1 HFGPDGKSPWA
12 WMHEAGY
19 IFDYAGEN
27 LAVNFVDSK
36 DVVAAWMHSSSHR
49 DNVLSREFTEI
60 GIGIAEGVYQGRKTV
75 FVVEMFGRP
84 SFAKASADAEP
95 ARPAGGALADKSA
108 GKPALV
114 TDVFPPVE
122 ARIVPSKSEQ
132 GGGAAAEETASS
144 SEEISPVA
152 SSSFLAF
159 SKAPPR
165 ESGGERAPGFYTL
178 LFGRIFSNPGRIA
191 NLFYLALMMVVA
203 LAMLLNI
210 FVKMRIQHPR
220 LIVNGVMM
228 LLALSSIILLNQY
241 IALAAEKIL

>member
-1 HFGPDGKSPWA
+1 
-12 WMHEAGY
+12 M
-19 IFDYAGEN
+19 
-27 LAVNFVDSK
+27 
-36 DVVAAWMHSSSHR
+36 
-49 DNVLSREFTEI
+49 
-60 GIGIAEGVYQGRKTV
+60 
-75 FVVEMFGRP
+75 
-84 SFAKASADAEP
+84 
-95 ARPAGGALADKSA
+95 
-108 GKPALV
+108 
-114 TDVFPPVE
+114 
-122 ARIVPSKSEQ
+122 
-132 GGGAAAEETASS
+132 
-144 SEEISPVA
+144 A

-241 IALAAEKIL
+241 IALAAAKIL